1 MNKLES
7 TKATKMIFWSGIAMG
22 LQSCINF
29 LTMPIFTRILSTS
42 DYGLY
47 TTFVSWQAILSL
59 IITLSLQA
67 SINTAAYDYKQEFDG
82 FISSILFLGEITII
96 LAYLVL
102 VLLQQMQKIRMQNEI
117 LQGYLFLSIGMDYAI
132 KLYTISRRFLY
143 QYQIPLIITLTI
155 LVVGII
161 NSFLLIGI
169 MPKQKHMGRI
179 LGANSGT
186 IVIGFCVLVYLI
198 NKGKKIINLNM
209 WKYGLHFGIPNIFHS
224 FGMQIL
230 NHADRVMVERLVSSE
245 AAALYTVPYTLCTII
260 TTVWSSITPAL
271 VPLFF
276 SKFEEKEY
284 SDITELTKNIL
295 FFIFLVVV
303 TFVTFAPLIIRI
315 MAGEQYLK
323 SLGTIPAIAS
333 GIYFQCVYTFYV
345 ILETHH
351 RKPVYIALCTSIV
364 AAINIALNAVF
375 ICLYGYAAAAYTTLF
390 CYFLLSLMHGV
401 VCKIIER
408 TYTYPIWY
416 MYKLGIICLV
426 ICFVVGKLYNKVF
439 IIFCGYMALL
449 IVAYILKKQQVLEL
463 INIFLNRK
471 REEV

>member
-1 MNKLES
+1 
-7 TKATKMIFWSGIAMG
+7 
-22 LQSCINF
+22 
-29 LTMPIFTRILSTS
+29 
-42 DYGLY
+42 
-47 TTFVSWQAILSL
+47 
-59 IITLSLQA
+59 
-67 SINTAAYDYKQEFDG
+67 
-82 FISSILFLGEITII
+82 
-96 LAYLVL
+96 
-102 VLLQQMQKIRMQNEI
+102 MQKIRIQNEI

-132 KLYTISRRFLY
+132 KLYITSRRFLY
-143 QYQIPLIITLTI
+143 QYQLPLVITLTI
-155 LVVGII
+155 LMMGII

-169 MPKQKHMGRI
+169 TSEQKYMGRI

-186 IVIGFCVLVYLI
+186 IIIGFGLLLFLFH
-198 NKGKKIINLNM
+198 KGKKIINLNM

-224 FGMQIL
+224 LGMQIL
-230 NHADRVMVERLVSSE
+230 NHADRVMVEHLVSSK

-276 SKFEEKEY
+276 SKFDEKEY
-284 SDITELTKNIL
+284 DDITELTKNSL
-295 FFIFLVVV
+295 FFIFVVVV
-303 TFVTFAPLIIRI
+303 TFVATAPLIIRI

-351 RKPVYIALCTSIV
+351 RKPVYIALCTGIV
-364 AAINIALNAVF
+364 ATVNIALNAIF
-375 ICLYGYAAAAYTTLF
+375 ISLFGYIAAAYTTLF

-401 VCKIIER
+401 VCRIIER
-408 TYTYPIWY
+408 TYAYPIWY

-439 IIFCGYMALL
+439 FIFCGYMAFLF
-449 IVAYILKKQQVLEL
+449 IAYMMKKQQILVL
-463 INIFLNRK
+463 INIFLK
-471 REEV
+471 REKGRKNENYSNDTNKT